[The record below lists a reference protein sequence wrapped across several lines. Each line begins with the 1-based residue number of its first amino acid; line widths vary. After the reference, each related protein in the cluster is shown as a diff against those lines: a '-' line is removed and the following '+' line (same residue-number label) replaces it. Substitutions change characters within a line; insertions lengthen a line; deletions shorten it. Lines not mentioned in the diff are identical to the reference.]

1 MEHYRILI
9 LLRREKLSIQHRKYL
24 LLFSNV
30 YSSIYLMFLI
40 SDMDTLTH
48 LLKASLGTGIL
59 VIKLA
64 QLNEKW
70 KNIG

>member
-1 MEHYRILI
+1 
-9 LLRREKLSIQHRKYL
+9 
-24 LLFSNV
+24 
-30 YSSIYLMFLI
+30 MFLI